1 MYRIRVCVC
10 VYVITILNILYT
22 VYLTHIYTPFYP
34 TTCQNHNCFCCVAE
48 ISHLRARQ
56 PQATLRTGTSEHGK
70 VWSTFGGAPHDFFG
84 KHQIYVNHDENI

>member
-1 MYRIRVCVC
+1 MYRIRVC

-22 VYLTHIYTPFYP
+22 VYLTHIYIYTPFYP
-34 TTCQNHNCFCCVAE
+34 TICQNHNCFCCVAE

-70 VWSTFGGAPHDFFG
+70 VWSTFGGAPHDFG